1 MNLERVKR
9 IAVKYKK
16 LDEEAKKEIDKLIT
30 GQIRAERVDLRKFKK
45 KVGDGN
51 ELYKDRK

>member
-9 IAVKYKK
+9 ISVKYQQ

-30 GQIRAERVDLRKFKK
+30 GQIRPERVDLRKFKK
-45 KVGDGN
+45 K
-51 ELYKDRK
+51 